1 MKFTKEQISELIC
14 KHAQKENGLHDL
26 MEIMLESMMVA
37 ERDEFLTENQWDKG
51 NGYRPGHAYGHG
63 KKLEFRIP
71 RDRYGNF
78 HPRILAILRDQ
89 EEECDRLAGVLY
101 TKGLTQ
107 EQAAEHLNVN
117 AQTVSRWECGNTL
130 PDALTLPVIASL
142 YEVTVDDLYR
152 KSNTAYDNFAQRL
165 ASVYEKS
172 RDPEDFMRCRTEY
185 EKLIKNGEL
194 STEDKWLYAWIHMY
208 MMNYCRDIA
217 LEWYDKAVS
226 DDPNDDP
233 ENYQLATMQRMWM
246 YFLLKREDEIISELE
261 EKIKA
266 APDNPRNADNLI
278 IALIWQE
285 KYDEAYSLFRE
296 SVEKLELAEGDDVCA
311 IIKSTEVIVGK

>member
-107 EQAAEHLNVN
+107 EQVGD
-117 AQTVSRWECGNTL
+117 V
-130 PDALTLPVIASL
+130 
-142 YEVTVDDLYR
+142 
-152 KSNTAYDNFAQRL
+152 F
-165 ASVYEKS
+165 
-172 RDPEDFMRCRTEY
+172 
-185 EKLIKNGEL
+185 
-194 STEDKWLYAWIHMY
+194 
-208 MMNYCRDIA
+208 
-217 LEWYDKAVS
+217 
-226 DDPNDDP
+226 
-233 ENYQLATMQRMWM
+233 
-246 YFLLKREDEIISELE
+246 DEITPSRASAGWSRVCVHRSTSGWS
-261 EKIKA
+261 A
-266 APDNPRNADNLI
+266 ASMSITP
-278 IALIWQE
+278 
-285 KYDEAYSLFRE
+285 
-296 SVEKLELAEGDDVCA
+296 
-311 IIKSTEVIVGK
+311 